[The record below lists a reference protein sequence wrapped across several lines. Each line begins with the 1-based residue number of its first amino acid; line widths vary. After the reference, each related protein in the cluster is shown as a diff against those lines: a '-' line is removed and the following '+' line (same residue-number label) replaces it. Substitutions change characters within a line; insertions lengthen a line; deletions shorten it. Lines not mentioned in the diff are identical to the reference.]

1 MSIKIK
7 AHHHGRKAVVYLR
20 QSTVGQLERNAES
33 TKRQY
38 ALKDRALALGWDES
52 QVLVLDG
59 DLGKSGTSTDGRS
72 DFQDLVAR
80 VGVGEAGAVL
90 ALEVSRFSRS
100 QADWH
105 RLVDICALTDTLI
118 VDHDG
123 VYDPNDFNDR
133 VLLGFKGTWS
143 HTELHG
149 MKVRLQGAKLN
160 KARRGE
166 LRCRPPIGY
175 CYNDS
180 DTLEMFSDETVTSL
194 VRLLFRKFSE
204 LKSAYRVVQYFGESK
219 IKFPKYSCYRP
230 GAYSIEWGVLT
241 YCRTLDILKNP
252 AYAGVYSYGR
262 TSQRA
267 EIIEG
272 KITRRRV
279 HSRPPADQVAYIKDA
294 HAAFISYSEYE
305 ENLRILRANDMKSD
319 PMARHG
325 AAKRGKPLLQGL
337 VICGQCGRR
346 MRINYQ
352 GEGGC
357 RPSYVCS
364 GVDGILPVNGACWS
378 VVNTFIDQAI
388 TDHLFSVMTHDNIDL
403 SLQILNQLNADVA
416 EEDKEWEVR
425 LKHAQ
430 YAADKAFRQYDAVD
444 PSNRLAAQNLEI
456 RWNEKL
462 RELEELKDRF
472 ETHKRKKMQNVT
484 ENQRMRILQLAKS
497 LRDVW
502 NASSTSYIDRKQI
515 LGLLVKQVALSP
527 IDVPDRKTKIAILWH
542 TGASDTIYAKR
553 PRGNV
558 INRTAPEVLT
568 KIRELA
574 DTHTDEEIA
583 HELNRLSV
591 NSKPASYTSKAVTSL
606 RETYGIKKLASDPTF
621 SVKGEI
627 YQGRFISITGLAM
640 RLKVDRQVIRYWMDR
655 GVLKSVQHAYQA
667 PWWIEIDKESL
678 MKMRSMMRYAKV
690 SKNDILTLVEE
701 CAV

>member
-7 AHHHGRKAVVYLR
+7 AHHRDRKAIVYLR

-38 ALKDRALALGWDES
+38 ALKDRALDLGWDES

-59 DLGKSGTSTDGRS
+59 DLGKSGTSTVARS

-123 VYDPNDFNDR
+123 IYDPNDFNDR

-149 MKVRLQGAKLN
+149 MKLRLQGAKLN
-160 KARRGE
+160 KAKRGE

-180 DTLEMFSDETVTSL
+180 DTLEIFSDEAVTSI
-194 VRLLFRKFSE
+194 VRVLFRKFSE
-204 LKSAYRVVQYFGESK
+204 LKSAYRVVQYFGENK

-230 GAYSIEWGVLT
+230 GAYAVEWGVLT
-241 YCRTLDILKNP
+241 YCRILNILKNP
-252 AYAGVYSYGR
+252 TYSGVYSYGR
-262 TSQRA
+262 TSQRT
-267 EIIEG
+267 EIIDG
-272 KITRRRV
+272 AITRRRV
-279 HSRPPADQVAYIKDA
+279 SSAPADRVAYIKDA

-346 MRINYQ
+346 MRVNYQ

-364 GVDGILPVNGACWS
+364 GADATLPLNGACWS

-388 TDHLFSVMTHDNIDL
+388 VDHLFSMMTHDNIDL
-403 SLQILNQLNADVA
+403 SLQILSQLNLDVA
-416 EEDKEWEVR
+416 EEDKEWQVR

-430 YAADKAFRQYDAVD
+430 YTADKAFRQYDAVD

-456 RWNEKL
+456 KWNDKL
-462 RELEELKDRF
+462 RELEELKDRI
-472 ETHKRKKMQNVT
+472 ESNKRKKLQKIT
-484 ENQRMRILQLAKS
+484 DNQRMRILQLAKG
-497 LRDVW
+497 LRVVW

-515 LGLLVKQVALSP
+515 LGLLIKQVALSP
-527 IDVPDRKTKIAILWH
+527 IEVPDRKTKIAILWH
-542 TGASDTIYAKR
+542 TGASDTVYAQR
-553 PRGNV
+553 PRSNV
-558 INRTAPEVLT
+558 VNRTAPEVLA

-574 DTHTDEEIA
+574 DNHTDEEIA
-583 HELNRLSV
+583 HALSQASI
-591 NSKPASYTSKAVTSL
+591 NSKSTPYTIGAVTSL
-606 RETYGIKKLASDPTF
+606 REAYGIKKLSLDPTF

-627 YQGRFISITGLAM
+627 YKGRFISITGLAK
-640 RLKVDRQVIRYWMDR
+640 RLKVERQVIRYWMGR
-655 GVLKSVQHAYQA
+655 GVLNAVQHANQA

-678 MKMRSMMRYAKV
+678 LKMRSMMRYAKV
-690 SKNDILTLVEE
+690 SKNDILTLLEE